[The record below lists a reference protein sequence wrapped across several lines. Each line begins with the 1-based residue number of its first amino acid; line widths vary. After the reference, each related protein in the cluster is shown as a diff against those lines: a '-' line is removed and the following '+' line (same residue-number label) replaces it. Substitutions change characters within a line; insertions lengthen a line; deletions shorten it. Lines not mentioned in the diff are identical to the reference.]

1 MKASLL
7 IRRIHMYLALFFVPW
22 IAMYSLSTLFF
33 NHGIRR
39 FSDAPPA
46 AFEKESESGVATGL
60 YMWWHIPRSRAWGSI
75 TLSGGLLSF
84 VLFMIAL

>member
-7 IRRIHMYLALFFVPW
+7 IRRIRMYLALFFVPW

-33 NHGIRR
+33 NHGIRT

-60 YMWWHIPRSRAWGSI
+60 YMWWHIPRSRAWDPLRFQVGYSR
-75 TLSGGLLSF
+75 SF
-84 VLFMIAL
+84 SS